1 MDPLYRDEGPR
12 ARAVYLAVCRA
23 VFAAALVTL
32 LVGAG
37 SQAWA
42 EDAQSYPSK
51 PVRIFVPY
59 GPGGVGDITM
69 RLLAQKMSENTGQQ
83 FVIENRPGAGGSL
96 SAKGALGAE
105 PDGYSLAV
113 TGNGQAISMTLF
125 KARTYDVLA
134 DFTQVSITATF
145 EMLLAVKADSRFKNL
160 QELLDFARK
169 NPGKLTLG
177 AINPGSTQNLSA
189 HLFKQTTGA
198 EFTIVP
204 YKTTPEVVTGLLR
217 NDIDLGFDFYAGY
230 QGALS
235 DKQIR
240 ILATSGEHRHPL
252 LKDVPTAVEAGLP
265 TYVVTSWNGLA
276 SRAGMP
282 EPILRKLNKLI
293 VTSLEDPA
301 LQEKALWLGM
311 DARGSTPEAMRDRM
325 AQDIVRWRAVI
336 EKANI
341 APE

>member
-1 MDPLYRDEGPR
+1 
-12 ARAVYLAVCRA
+12 
-23 VFAAALVTL
+23 
-32 LVGAG
+32 
-37 SQAWA
+37 
-42 EDAQSYPSK
+42 
-51 PVRIFVPY
+51 
-59 GPGGVGDITM
+59 
-69 RLLAQKMSENTGQQ
+69 
-83 FVIENRPGAGGSL
+83 
-96 SAKGALGAE
+96 
-105 PDGYSLAV
+105 
-113 TGNGQAISMTLF
+113 MTLF
-125 KARTYDVLA
+125 KARTYDVLS

-160 QELLDFARK
+160 QDLLDFARK

-177 AINPGSTQNLSA
+177 AVNPGSTQNLSA

-198 EFTIVP
+198 DVTIVP

-217 NDIDLGFDFYAGY
+217 GDIDLGFDFYAGY

-240 ILATSGEHRHPL
+240 ILATSGEHRNPL

-265 TYVVTSWNGLA
+265 NYVVTSWNGLA
-276 SRAGMP
+276 SRAGLP
-282 EPILRKLNKLI
+282 DPILRKLNKLI

-301 LQEKALWLGM
+301 LQEKALRLGM

-325 AQDIVRWRAVI
+325 AQDIVRWRSVI

-341 APE
+341 VPE